1 MKQFIKTTII
11 DFLKQKETKG
21 LREAFDTKSTFKRNV
36 YGDDEEYR
44 EMTKD
49 RTIIWNSEYGIAFQ
63 YIFDNSELEGYTF
76 IHLYPYNEEG
86 YNYKW
91 EDLSSQEKSK
101 LFIDA
106 IRKLPK
112 VIKEYFKKFGKLD
125 KIVFRPKTKQMGN
138 IYSSPSMINFF
149 KSIDSDY
156 NVEIN
161 KEERINFPENA
172 ILMKLKNFN

>member
-21 LREAFDTKSTFKRNV
+21 LRESFDTKSAFKRNV

-125 KIVFRPKTKQMGN
+125 KIVFRPKTKQMGL
-138 IYSSPSMINFF
+138 IYT
-149 KSIDSDY
+149 
-156 NVEIN
+156 
-161 KEERINFPENA
+161 
-172 ILMKLKNFN
+172 KNLLIQLPKCY